1 MAFHAHETLPSSRRG
16 GTKRA
21 GWHGHEVM
29 PYSFAE
35 EEAEAAAA
43 ATRATARRRDERRR
57 RDEERARELRER
69 WYNAAPAS
77 GGSEVGEPGPAL
89 ARRRAREHAR
99 VEAEQSARAAAEGKL
114 RWYKTGARARAP
126 APSALLIARRN
137 ARLALRSASERRAAE
152 ERAKVDL
159 KRRRRIQV
167 GRVLERA
174 RDALERAQ
182 PTEQR
187 LLPVPPPAFKPGPFC
202 NSVESL
208 YPLRPKQVGAPRTFF
223 DRLHA

>member
-1 MAFHAHETLPSSRRG
+1 MAFHAHETLPSSS
-16 GTKRA
+16 GTRRA

-29 PYSFAE
+29 AYSFAE

-43 ATRATARRRDERRR
+43 ATRATARRREERRR

-69 WYNAAPAS
+69 WYNAAPTS
-77 GGSEVGEPGPAL
+77 GGSEVGASGPAL

-99 VEAEQSARAAAEGKL
+99 VEAEQSARAATEGKL
-114 RWYKTGARARAP
+114 RWYKTGARAP
-126 APSALLIARRN
+126 APNALLIARRN

-182 PTEQR
+182 PTER
-187 LLPVPPPAFKPGPFC
+187 PLPVPPPAFKPGPFC
-202 NSVESL
+202 NSIESL
-208 YPLRPKQVGAPRTFF
+208 YPLRPNEVGAPRTFF